1 MLLLLSATG
10 LILAMSA
17 AHSYLGE
24 KYILRR
30 LFRQTLPPLFGDDSF
45 TKQTLRFVWH
55 LMSVM
60 GIGLAALL
68 VLLATNLANMANLL
82 YLMAGLFG
90 VMALFPLLMTRARHL
105 SWLVMLA
112 IALLCGLAATVDL

>member
-1 MLLLLSATG
+1 MLLILSATG

-30 LFRQTLPPLFGDDSF
+30 LFRQPLPPLFGDDSF

-60 GIGLAALL
+60 GVGLAVLL
-68 VLLATNLANMANLL
+68 VLLATNQADTTNLL

-90 VMALFPLLMTRARHL
+90 VMALFPLIITRTRHL
-105 SWLVMLA
+105 SWVVMLA
-112 IALLCGLAATVDL
+112 IALLCWLATIVEV